1 MTWERNA
8 KSRKRQ
14 IQKSLKPIVLAYLN
28 CSGLVLLLHSLPFE
42 GYTKFKGE
50 MNMSVKLTAEKR
62 EVRPRSLRKQLR
74 HEGKALG
81 VVYGY
86 KVESTPIA
94 FEEKELIKIVRE
106 NGDNVLI
113 SLKLDGKNIN
123 VLINRRDMDVFTPT
137 VDHVEFIA
145 VKMDEETEVEADVV
159 LVGEAAGA
167 KVGGFLSQ
175 TLFKV
180 TVAATPDKLP
190 ENVEVDVTNL
200 EIGDSI
206 SVADLPEQKDFRIV
220 TEGDIQVAAV
230 VESTLEQDLEEIEE
244 AEAEAQAEAGEDNEA
259 EATEESSEE
268 AKEENEDNK

>member
-1 MTWERNA
+1 
-8 KSRKRQ
+8 
-14 IQKSLKPIVLAYLN
+14 
-28 CSGLVLLLHSLPFE
+28 
-42 GYTKFKGE
+42 
-50 MNMSVKLTAEKR
+50 MNMSVNLTAEKR

-94 FEEKELIKIVRE
+94 FEEKELLKIVRE
-106 NGDNVLI
+106 NGENVLI
-113 SLKLDGKNIN
+113 SIKLEGKNIN

-220 TEGDIQVAAV
+220 TEGDVQVAAV

-244 AEAEAQAEAGEDNEA
+244 AEGQVEAGEDNEA
-259 EATEESSEE
+259 SSEE
-268 AKEENEDNK
+268 TAEENEDNK